1 MAIPSDY
8 KELLSVLNRLKARYL
23 IVGAYAVI
31 YYTEPRYTKDIDI
44 WVEPEIENAKKVY
57 RALKKFGAP
66 LKDVSPEDFVKKNMI
81 YQIGVAP
88 VRADILMGIG
98 DIEFNQ
104 AWAHRRVVEFEGIKV
119 NIIGLKDLIMAKKR
133 AKRQSDAIDIDNLQ
147 QGLKLIKKR

>member
-1 MAIPSDY
+1 
-8 KELLSVLNRLKARYL
+8 
-23 IVGAYAVI
+23 
-31 YYTEPRYTKDIDI
+31 
-44 WVEPEIENAKKVY
+44 
-57 RALKKFGAP
+57 
-66 LKDVSPEDFVKKNMI
+66 
-81 YQIGVAP
+81 